1 MTVTKAKII
10 AEAVLLACVGVT
22 LLYLYLTNG

>member
-10 AEAVLLACVGVT
+10 AEAVLLVCVGVT